1 MLSNPLG
8 YGLMLVK
15 NLTALIEKI
24 WLWIKYHPFE
34 YCSKCHIE
42 TVKESSLAEI
52 DSEQRILTTWK
63 CPKCGNE
70 TTDIH
75 IHHYNHGDGS
85 GM

>member
-1 MLSNPLG
+1 MMLK
-8 YGLMLVK
+8 VK

-24 WLWIKYHPFE
+24 WLWIKYHPYE
-34 YCSKCHIE
+34 YCSKCNIK
-42 TVKESSLAEI
+42 TLSESSLVEI

-63 CPKCGNE
+63 SPKCGNE

-75 IHHYNHGDGS
+75 IHHDNYFDGG

>member
-1 MLSNPLG
+1 MNG
-8 YGLMLVK
+8 WMLVK

-24 WLWIKYHPFE
+24 WLWIKYHPYE
-34 YCSKCHIE
+34 YCSKCNIE

-70 TTDIH
+70 ISDIDIH
-75 IHHYNHGDGS
+75 HNNYFDG
-85 GM
+85 GGI

>member
-1 MLSNPLG
+1 
-8 YGLMLVK
+8 MLVK

-24 WLWIKYHPFE
+24 WLWIKYHPYE
-34 YCSKCHIE
+34 YCSKCNIE
-42 TVKESSLAEI
+42 TVKESPLVEI

-70 TTDIH
+70 ISDKDIQF
-75 IHHYNHGDGS
+75 IGGDFGGG

>member
-1 MLSNPLG
+1 
-8 YGLMLVK
+8 MLVK

-34 YCSKCHIE
+34 YCSKCNIE
-42 TVKESSLAEI
+42 TVKESLLAEI
-52 DSEQRILTTWK
+52 GSEQQILTTWK

-70 TTDIH
+70 KTDKDIP
-75 IHHYNHGDGS
+75 ITGNYVDGG